1 MAAKFRNRV
10 RQVLYRPI
18 KKKSRL
24 DYVTN
29 RLVDAEKVL
38 DSTVGGALR
47 RKKRHSAKRASKEK
61 EE

>member
-1 MAAKFRNRV
+1 MAAKMRNRI

-24 DYVTN
+24 DYVTK

-38 DSTVGGALR
+38 DLTVGGALR
-47 RKKRHSAKRASKEK
+47 KKPRKKAKK
-61 EE
+61 EEE